1 MDNLRIEAM
10 EKNISMLNREVKKIK
25 TLEDSER
32 QLQVDLGKEDKF

>member
-1 MDNLRIEAM
+1 
-10 EKNISMLNREVKKIK
+10 MLNREVKKIK